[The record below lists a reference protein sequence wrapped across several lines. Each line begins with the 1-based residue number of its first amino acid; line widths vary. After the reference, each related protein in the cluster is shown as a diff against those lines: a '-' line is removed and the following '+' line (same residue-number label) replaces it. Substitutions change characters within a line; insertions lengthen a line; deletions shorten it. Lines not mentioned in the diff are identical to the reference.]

1 MLISKKLKLLLS
13 FDVAIWLIL
22 AVILIINYFKIIPNL
37 TETFLIIIA
46 IGTTIPVIISALNAL
61 KNKRI
66 SIDLLASIAL
76 TVSLIDKQWT
86 SIIFLNLMITSAR
99 IFSDYTQAR
108 SKRAIGHLLKLKPQ
122 KAKIKTDGGFK
133 EVSVEDVKKGDI
145 ILVELG
151 DRIPVDG
158 MIEEGEAE
166 IDQSSLTGESLLI
179 FKKKGDE
186 VFSSTIVSSGNLI
199 IRAEKVGKETTFEKI
214 IDLVENAQK
223 NKAPISRLSDK
234 FSTWYVIF
242 TIGGSFLLYII
253 SRNTTLVL
261 SLLLVS
267 CADDVAVAIPMA
279 FLSSITHC
287 ARHGAIIKGGEFIES
302 LKKLKVVIV
311 DKTGTLTRGK
321 LKVENVFAFNGRK
334 PEEVLELAG
343 SVSMVCNHPINKAIT
358 EYVKE
363 KNIPIFEPENFEQC
377 SGRGVTAVYKNK
389 RISCGKLSFFE
400 ELNIKITPEQLRA
413 IDGEKEKIFNITLI
427 GLDNE
432 IVGFIALSDE
442 VRPKIKETISELKI
456 LGVEKVVMLTGDNE
470 KIAQKVANEVGIDEF
485 YANLLPEDK
494 LTYLKKYLNK
504 NYKTAMIGDGVNDA
518 AALSLADVGIAMG
531 VIGTDA
537 AIESADIALMRDDLT
552 QLPELIKI
560 GKSTL
565 KVVYQNIFLWAT
577 FNIVGFILVFAKIL
591 GPEGAAAYNFIFD
604 FPPILNSLRLFR

>member
-1 MLISKKLKLLLS
+1 MPIPKKLQFLLS
-13 FDVAIWLIL
+13 LDVFIWIVL
-22 AVILIINYFKIIPNL
+22 AATLIIVYFKIIPNL
-37 TETFLIIIA
+37 TEIFLIIIA
-46 IGTTIPVIISALNAL
+46 FCATIPVFFSAIKSL

-76 TVSLIDKQWT
+76 TVSLIEKEWT
-86 SIIFLNLMITSAR
+86 SVIFINLMITSAR
-99 IFSDYTQAR
+99 IFSNYTQAR
-108 SKRAIGHLLKLKPQ
+108 SKRAIEHLLKLKPQ
-122 KAKIKTDGGFK
+122 KAKIKTDGGFN
-133 EVSVEDVKKGDI
+133 EVPVEEVKKGDL

-158 MIEEGEAE
+158 IIEEGEAE
-166 IDQSSLTGESLLI
+166 VDQSSLTGESLLI
-179 FKKKGDE
+179 FKKKGNE

-234 FSTWYVIF
+234 FSTWYIIF
-242 TIGGSFLLYII
+242 TIIGSFLLYII
-253 SRNTTLVL
+253 SRNTILVL

-267 CADDVAVAIPMA
+267 CADDVAVAVPMA
-279 FLSSITHC
+279 FLSSITHS
-287 ARHGAIIKGGEFIES
+287 ARHGAVIKGGEFIEA
-302 LKKLKVVIV
+302 LTKLKVVIV

-321 LKVENVFAFNGRK
+321 LKVENVFVFDDRK
-334 PEEVLELAG
+334 PEDVLELAG
-343 SVSMVCNHPINKAIT
+343 SISLMCKHPISQAIT
-358 EYVKE
+358 EHVKE
-363 KNIPIFEPENFEQC
+363 KNIPIFEPDNFVEY

-389 RISCGKLSFFE
+389 RISCGKVSFFE
-400 ELNIKITPEQLRA
+400 ELNIKITPEQLKA
-413 IDGEKEKIFNITLI
+413 IDGEKEKIFNTTLI

-432 IVGFIALSDE
+432 IVGFITLSDE
-442 VRPKIKETISELKI
+442 VRPKIKETISELKG

-470 KIAQKVANEVGIDEF
+470 KIARMVADAVGIDEF

-494 LTYLKKYLNK
+494 LTYLKKYLSK
-504 NYKTAMIGDGVNDA
+504 KYKTAMIGDGVNDA

-531 VIGTDA
+531 AIGTDA

-565 KVVYQNIFLWAT
+565 KVVYQNLFLWAT
-577 FNIVGFILVFAKIL
+577 LNIIGFILVFTKIL
-591 GPEGAAAYNFIFD
+591 GPDGAAAYNFIFD
-604 FPPILNSLRLFR
+604 FLPILNSLRLFR